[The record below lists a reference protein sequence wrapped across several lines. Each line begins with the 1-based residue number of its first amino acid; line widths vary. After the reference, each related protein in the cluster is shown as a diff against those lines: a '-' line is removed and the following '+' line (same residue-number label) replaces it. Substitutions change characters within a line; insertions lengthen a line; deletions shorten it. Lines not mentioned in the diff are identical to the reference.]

1 MKLLLSQADIRVSLA
16 KSEMFKLK
24 RIIIVTGPPGIGK
37 TSILRRTVKEL
48 KNRNYTI
55 GGMFC
60 REVREGGIRVGF
72 EIRDISTGQRGWL
85 AHVNQPTG
93 PTIGK
98 YHVNLTD
105 LDVISAGSIL
115 DALKNADILAV
126 DEIGPMELLSPA
138 FSNALTKAVESSK
151 PLIGTIHYRL
161 SNSLVNTIKAREDT
175 EILNVTYEN
184 RESLHNLIV
193 NTISEC
199 LI

>member
-1 MKLLLSQADIRVSLA
+1 MKLLLSRLDIRVSLS
-16 KSEMFKLK
+16 KSERFKLK
-24 RIIIVTGPPGIGK
+24 RIILVTGPSGIGK

-48 KNRNYTI
+48 KNRKYTV

-60 REVREGGIRVGF
+60 RDVREGGIRVGF
-72 EIRDISTGQRGWL
+72 EIKDISTGQRGWL

-115 DALKNADILAV
+115 DALKNLDILAV

-138 FSNALTKAVESSK
+138 FSSALTKAVEGSK

-161 SNSLVNTIKAREDT
+161 SNSLVNKIKAREDT
-175 EILNVTYEN
+175 ELLTVTYEN
-184 RESLHNLIV
+184 RESLHTLIA
-193 NTISEC
+193 NKISEC

>member
-1 MKLLLSQADIRVSLA
+1 MKLLLSQSDIRVSLA

-24 RIIIVTGPPGIGK
+24 RIMLVTGPPGIGK

-48 KNRNYTI
+48 KNRNYTV

-184 RESLHNLIV
+184 RESLHNLIA

>member
-1 MKLLLSQADIRVSLA
+1 MKLLLSQQDIRVSLA

-24 RIIIVTGPPGIGK
+24 RIILVSGPPGIGK

-72 EIRDISTGQRGWL
+72 EIKDISTGQRGWL

-93 PTIGK
+93 PAIGK
-98 YHVNLTD
+98 YRVNLTD
-105 LDVISAGSIL
+105 LDVISTGSIL
-115 DALKNADILAV
+115 NALKNADILAL

-138 FSNALTKAVESSK
+138 FSNALIKAVESSK

-161 SNSLVNTIKAREDT
+161 STPLVSKIKAREDT
-175 EILNVTYEN
+175 EILKVTCEN
-184 RESLHNLIV
+184 RENLHNLIAPMIIEYL
-193 NTISEC
+193 T
-199 LI
+199 

>member
-1 MKLLLSQADIRVSLA
+1 M
-16 KSEMFKLK
+16 K
-24 RIIIVTGPPGIGK
+24 RIILVTGPPGIGK

-48 KNRNYTI
+48 KNRKFTI
-55 GGMFC
+55 GGIFC

-72 EIRDISTGQRGWL
+72 EITDISTGQRGWL

-105 LDVISAGSIL
+105 LDVISSGSIL
-115 DALKNADILAV
+115 DALKNADIVAV

-138 FSNALTKAVESSK
+138 FSSALTKAVESSK

-161 SNSLVNTIKAREDT
+161 SNSLVNSIKAREDI
-175 EILNVTYEN
+175 EILKVTYDN
-184 RESLHNLIV
+184 RESLQNLIA
-193 NTISEC
+193 NRISEY
-199 LI
+199 LV